1 MNHESKVV
9 YGHEEN
15 ETLKVSHGLHS
26 KISLEEENIVF
37 VCFKNK
43 GMYSLGC
50 PVASARSTTQ
60 ELSLSATEEEH

>member
-1 MNHESKVV
+1 MNHEPKVV

-15 ETLKVSHGLHS
+15 ETLKVSHGLRS

-50 PVASARSTTQ
+50 P
-60 ELSLSATEEEH
+60 